1 MKDSFGREID
11 YMRISITDR
20 CNLRCQYCMPEDIE
34 LLDKSEIL
42 SFEEIMAICRKAS
55 EAGIKKIKVTG
66 GEPLVRRNCTDLIKA
81 IKEIEGIEKVTL
93 TTNGVYLKE
102 RLDELDCLD
111 GINISLNT
119 LKRDRYIE
127 ISGRDELDAVLDA
140 VEAVKKKDIPLK
152 INCVIMQ
159 DINDDEITDLA
170 AFARDE
176 DICVR
181 FIELMPIGFGKEFTP
196 VYSEEI
202 LEALEKVYGKS
213 EEDKEIHGNGPAKYV
228 RFEGFKGSIGFIS
241 AMHGRFCSECN
252 RVRLTSTGKLKTC
265 LCYEGSVDLREAVR
279 TGSVE
284 DVSERLKEAVMG
296 KPKQHCFEDMDK
308 ITEKKQMVSIGG

>member
-34 LLDKSEIL
+34 LLDRSEIL

-66 GEPLVRRNCTDLIKA
+66 GEPLVRKNCTDLIKA

-102 RLDELDCLD
+102 HLGELEMLD
-111 GINISLNT
+111 GINISLNS
-119 LKRDRYIE
+119 LKKDRYLE
-127 ISGRDELDAVLDA
+127 ITGRDELEKVLDA
-140 VEAVKKKDIPLK
+140 IEAVKKTDIPLK
-152 INCVIMQ
+152 INCVIMKG
-159 DINDDEITDLA
+159 INDDEVTDLA
-170 AFARDE
+170 ELARKDN
-176 DICVR
+176 IQVR
-181 FIELMPIGFGKEFTP
+181 FIELMPIGYGREYTP
-196 VYSEEI
+196 FYSEEVLKV
-202 LEALEKVYGKS
+202 LEETLGECR
-213 EEDKEIHGNGPAKYV
+213 EDKEVHGNGPARYV
-228 RFEGFKGSIGFIS
+228 KFEGFKGSIGLIS
-241 AMHGRFCSECN
+241 AVHGKFCENCN
-252 RVRLTSTGKLKTC
+252 RLRLTSTGKLKTC

-284 DVSERLKEAVMG
+284 DISERLKEAVMG
-296 KPKQHCFEDMDK
+296 KPEQHCFEDMDK